1 VRTAPRALPSGLP
14 SASFFKNEKR
24 MVFIELARVSEILA
38 PHKFDRS
45 IDFPAILNFQLFMYF
60 YMKITIFLLMSYK
73 NAKTPKLTKISENN
87 KAKGLTN
94 VN

>member
-1 VRTAPRALPSGLP
+1 
-14 SASFFKNEKR
+14 
-24 MVFIELARVSEILA
+24 MVFIKLATVSEIPA
-38 PHKFDRS
+38 PHKFDRSIDFRQFSIDQLEIRS

-60 YMKITIFLLMSYK
+60 HLKITIFLLMSYK
-73 NAKTPKLTKISENN
+73 NAKTPKLTKTSENN